1 MMATDSDKVLTRY
14 TNAETIVTSDL
25 MNKMFGGEFGHNDSV
40 DEFDP
45 LVAGHVHDGLHADG
59 HASKI
64 LLTEGA
70 HIRGYLSSSNLGGTD
85 GTTPAV
91 QYKNIKCYSD
101 AIYGSPAQRRA
112 DAAAGGYDLEIL
124 AIPEFIEDSD
134 TGERCYYL
142 DLSNS
147 AGGIDGS
154 VQFNEGGAFS
164 GNNDLFYDYSNLM
177 LGAGTA
183 APTNKLHIVDSS
195 SPPLRVEGITS
206 GSGDPIVVDSNG
218 VFYKDSTVGI
228 QDLFHTI
235 VLSDNSSSGGSGQQL
250 GDVSIVADDPL
261 STLGLIAGDN
271 ITLTGDATLD
281 AITIAANTA
290 NPGGNTFNLQFHDGS
305 PTPNFAGSDAF
316 KVNNIPAGN
325 GFRNGPAI
333 IVENLAPG
341 IGDHDRFSFIE
352 FRGNSGSSLLP
363 TGGIYAFHHTYNNPG
378 VNNDSGSIA
387 ISTNHHINGITPAI
401 LIDGG
406 QDSQDFRGH
415 VGIGAASP
423 AEPLTPAGFKTPAR
437 RLHVRERLD
446 VVPAAYSPV
455 RINNLYDGPGS
466 IVLWNGPAANPVAGY
481 PHEGDLYKLSPGTEG
496 QALTVDSN
504 GNPQWSTIS
513 SSETKFQTQWD
524 GVSGWTQGSAGPNG
538 YNPSI
543 ISFAQ
548 GRGVATRVLV
558 TGSDR
563 DYYLTVPVPLNGD
576 LSQGVGS
583 GTPGSHGNLSAYI
596 DPVSGVEDIPSTCRL
611 TAYFVINGGAE
622 GNPIADFSATLY
634 YGSDQS
640 QGVSSGQMRDFADGE
655 YIYEGHWNSK
665 HFNSENVIRTS
676 NSYGTAND
684 GMIIVC
690 DFSGLKITTDMLSAG
705 LFSFKLEYA
714 TTDGINDYFTD
725 GAPTNEFV
733 GLIGSRIL
741 WTWELSPAENVAPPQ
756 NNAPNPAPNQ
766 APTAVISGS
775 TTGVEGSLISL
786 SALSSSDPDG
796 DPLTY
801 SWSFGSVPGGSA
813 LANLVSSSAGFD
825 FTPDVAG
832 SYVAQLIVNDGQV
845 DSNLVTQEVVVSAA
859 NQAPT
864 AVISGP
870 TTGVEASLISLDG
883 SSSSDPDGDPL
894 TYSWSFD
901 SVPGGSALGGV
912 TGSSAGFDFTPDVA
926 GSYVAQLIVN
936 DGQLSSSS
944 VTQEVVVSAA
954 NQAPI
959 PKVSASIDAENS
971 SVTPYDNWI
980 LISPNIS
987 QPDIVSDPT
996 LVNLTHQGAD
1006 IPRGWEVGLFA
1017 AKSSDAE
1024 DTGGSEDSF
1033 DQNVDLTY
1041 SWTILESPTSG
1052 AYEPLLNIINP
1063 NQNIAGDPYVLYDI
1077 SGSVL
1082 KIKPSDP
1089 GHYTVRME
1097 VEDSAGAKSEFLIRF
1112 RVSN

>member
-25 MNKMFGGEFGHNDSV
+25 MNKMFGGEFGHNNSV

-70 HIRGYLSSSNLGGTD
+70 HIRGYLSGSNLGGTD

-218 VFYKDSTVGI
+218 VFYKDSTVGL

-235 VLSDNSSSGGSGQQL
+235 ILSDNSSSGGSGQQL
-250 GDVSIVADDPL
+250 GDVSIIADDPL

-290 NPGGNTFNLQFHDGS
+290 TPAGNAFNLQFHDGS

-352 FRGNSGSSLLP
+352 FRGNSGSSLLS
-363 TGGIYAFHHTYNNPG
+363 TGGIYAFHHTYNSPG
-378 VNNDSGSIA
+378 ANNDSGSIA

-455 RINNLYDGPGS
+455 RINDLYDGPGS

-504 GNPQWSTIS
+504 DNPQWSTIS

-524 GVSGWTQGSAGPNG
+524 GVSSWVQRTGGPSG
-538 YNPSI
+538 YSPEV
-543 ISFAQ
+543 FGFT
-548 GRGVATRVLV
+548 GRDVVTRVL
-558 TGSDR
+558 R
-563 DYYLTVPVPLNGD
+563 DSSRTFYLSVPVPLNGD
-576 LSQGVGS
+576 LSAGVG
-583 GTPGSHGNLSAYI
+583 GPVVGSHNGLAAYI
-596 DPVSGVEDIPSTCRL
+596 DPVSGASDIPSSCRL
-611 TAYFVINGGAE
+611 TAYFVIDGGVS
-622 GNPIADFSATLY
+622 GSPISQFRTRLY
-634 YGSDQS
+634 YGSAQDPT
-640 QGVSSGQMRDFADGE
+640 VSSGQMQDFADGE
-655 YIYEGHWNSK
+655 VISSGYWNDK
-665 HFNSENVIRTS
+665 HFNSENLLETT
-676 NSYGTAND
+676 NSYGSAQD
-684 GMIIVC
+684 GMVMVC
-690 DFSGLKITTDMLSAG
+690 DFSALKITPDMLSAG
-705 LFSFKLEYA
+705 LFSFKLDYQ
-714 TTDGINDYFTD
+714 TQDGIGDYFEGNSTYL
-725 GAPTNEFV
+725 NV

-741 WTWELSPAENVAPPQ
+741 WIWGE
-756 NNAPNPAPNQ
+756 
-766 APTAVISGS
+766 
-775 TTGVEGSLISL
+775 
-786 SALSSSDPDG
+786 
-796 DPLTY
+796 
-801 SWSFGSVPGGSA
+801 
-813 LANLVSSSAGFD
+813 
-825 FTPDVAG
+825 
-832 SYVAQLIVNDGQV
+832 QLQ
-845 DSNLVTQEVVVSAA
+845 
-859 NQAPT
+859 
-864 AVISGP
+864 
-870 TTGVEASLISLDG
+870 
-883 SSSSDPDGDPL
+883 
-894 TYSWSFD
+894 
-901 SVPGGSALGGV
+901 
-912 TGSSAGFDFTPDVA
+912 
-926 GSYVAQLIVN
+926 
-936 DGQLSSSS
+936 
-944 VTQEVVVSAA
+944 
-954 NQAPI
+954 
-959 PKVSASIDAENS
+959 
-971 SVTPYDNWI
+971 
-980 LISPNIS
+980 
-987 QPDIVSDPT
+987 QP
-996 LVNLTHQGAD
+996 
-1006 IPRGWEVGLFA
+1006 
-1017 AKSSDAE
+1017 
-1024 DTGGSEDSF
+1024 
-1033 DQNVDLTY
+1033 
-1041 SWTILESPTSG
+1041 
-1052 AYEPLLNIINP
+1052 
-1063 NQNIAGDPYVLYDI
+1063 
-1077 SGSVL
+1077 
-1082 KIKPSDP
+1082 
-1089 GHYTVRME
+1089 
-1097 VEDSAGAKSEFLIRF
+1097 
-1112 RVSN
+1112 